1 MRLDNIGVY
10 KKGPFGSALTKSI
23 FVKKSNDTVK
33 VYEQKNAIYKNE
45 KLGDYYIT
53 KKYFDAHMKG
63 FDVNSGDIIVSCAG
77 TIGETFILPDNIE
90 KGIINQALMRIRL
103 FNSVYKP
110 YFLIYFDYIIKKAA
124 QQSSKGSAIKNI
136 PPFDIFKQ
144 MLFPIPPLNEQQRIV
159 AEIEKIFKQIEV
171 VKENQEELSKLKDGL
186 KNKILD
192 LAIQGKLVEQD
203 PNDEPASV
211 LLEKIKAEKAEFVKQ
226 GKIKKD
232 KQESYIFKGA
242 DNRHYEQIGSE
253 TKDITDEIPFD
264 IPNNWEWVRFKDLF
278 NIVSSKR
285 VLQSDWKMEGIPFYR
300 AREIVKLSD
309 FGFVKN
315 ELYISEDL
323 FVELS
328 KSYLMPEENDIM
340 VSAVGTIGKAYI
352 VKATD
357 RFYYKDASV
366 LCYKNISKI
375 IPEYVKLFM
384 ESECFVSQY
393 SKDSGGTTVDTLT
406 IVRANQYLI
415 PLPPIKEQEQIV
427 AKIKI
432 LQKQINLL

>member
-1 MRLDNIGVY
+1 
-10 KKGPFGSALTKSI
+10 
-23 FVKKSNDTVK
+23 
-33 VYEQKNAIYKNE
+33 
-45 KLGDYYIT
+45 
-53 KKYFDAHMKG
+53 
-63 FDVNSGDIIVSCAG
+63 
-77 TIGETFILPDNIE
+77 
-90 KGIINQALMRIRL
+90 
-103 FNSVYKP
+103 
-110 YFLIYFDYIIKKAA
+110 
-124 QQSSKGSAIKNI
+124 
-136 PPFDIFKQ
+136 
-144 MLFPIPPLNEQQRIV
+144 
-159 AEIEKIFKQIEV
+159 
-171 VKENQEELSKLKDGL
+171 
-186 KNKILD
+186 
-192 LAIQGKLVEQD
+192 
-203 PNDEPASV
+203 
-211 LLEKIKAEKAEFVKQ
+211 
-226 GKIKKD
+226 
-232 KQESYIFKGA
+232 
-242 DNRHYEQIGSE
+242 
-253 TKDITDEIPFD
+253 
-264 IPNNWEWVRFKDLF
+264 
-278 NIVSSKR
+278 
-285 VLQSDWKMEGIPFYR
+285 MEGIPFYR
-300 AREIVKLSD
+300 AREIAKLSD

-415 PLPPIKEQEQIV
+415 PLPPIKEQERIV